1 MIIEQRNA
9 PRKTVATDVL
19 VNADHLDQSIP
30 RLWKTHDLSLTGAFV
45 EMQGAGLNVGDS
57 IEAVLMLHHQ
67 HRDEPHCVTARI
79 TRVTPRGI
87 GLEFGHCE
95 KRTRD
100 VLTKMIE
107 SHELT
112 PAP

>member
-1 MIIEQRNA
+1 MIVEQRLA
-9 PRKTVATDVL
+9 LRRAVATDVL

-30 RLWKTHDLSLTGAFV
+30 RLWKTRDLSLTGAFV
-45 EMQGAGLNVGDS
+45 EMQGPGLNVGDS
-57 IEAVLMLHHQ
+57 IEAVLMLHYH

-100 VLTKMIE
+100 VLTKIIE
-107 SHELT
+107 APELDPT
-112 PAP
+112 R

>member
-1 MIIEQRNA
+1 MIVEQRLA
-9 PRKTVATDVL
+9 LRRAVATDVL

-30 RLWKTHDLSLTGAFV
+30 RLWKTRDLSLTGAFV
-45 EMQGAGLNVGDS
+45 EMQGSGLNVGDS
-57 IEAVLMLHHQ
+57 IEAVLMLHH
-67 HRDEPHCVTARI
+67 HHHNEPHCVTARI

-107 SHELT
+107 SPELS
-112 PAP
+112 PAR